1 MFGTGEYYSAFVTA
15 FSLPNLFR
23 RLLGEGSLTAAFV
36 PTLQEELHERGRPGA
51 FALLN
56 QVVSWL
62 AVVTGVMVALAML
75 AFSQSRLLPGHEPRW
90 YLAADLTVLLFPYLA
105 LICLAAALNATLNV
119 LERFTEPALSPI
131 WLNLAMILSLGGAGW
146 NLADTELGRM
156 HWLCAG
162 VLAGGCLQLLVP
174 AGVLLRAGWRP
185 RWDLGVSPR
194 VRAIAALMAP
204 GLFGSAIY
212 QINVYISRLFA
223 FSIDTS
229 SAALLFSAN
238 RLMELPIGV
247 FAIAV
252 ATVVYPLIARHA
264 AEGNHARMAEDYR
277 KGLRLILV
285 INLPA
290 AAGLALLSEPIV
302 RLLFQHGRFA
312 AADTRAM
319 APLLA
324 LFALGLPFFSVVSL
338 TTRAFYAVKDTVTP
352 VKPRAELAA
361 EGRPG
366 RARAGAGEHGGDRA
380 ADPADAALPGAG
392 AARHGAGRPLAPDRP
407 GAAGDAGHGSGR
419 GGRRAAAPGGRAFP
433 PAGGRPR
440 RRRADSPGR
449 GGLRRRAVAAARR
462 AAQPHRRF
470 ADVPVRGHRRAGG
483 RVAPGAPRGARRGRR
498 RPRHRGG
505 HRRGSRRAHH
515 PGRPRALGRRAGR
528 AAGAHHAFPA
538 PARRRARH
546 SAGPRRAQGR
556 RRPPLGGRGAP
567 DRRRRRLDPGCAEPG
582 GVRRRPDPG
591 AAGPDACRHPAGAGR
606 LCRGGPAVA
615 RGRFRL
621 AGAARSA
628 RSGPSA
634 CR

>member
-1 MFGTGEYYSAFVTA
+1 MSNKLKHIGVVSLLTVVSRVLGLARDTLALAIFGTGEYYSAFVTA

-223 FSIDTS
+223 FSIDAS

-277 KGLRLILV
+277 KGLRLILL

-352 VKPRAELAA
+352 VKLAA
-361 EGRPG
+361 LSFLVNLGLSWLLKDVLGAPG
-366 RARAGAGEHGGDRA
+366 LVLASTAAIVLQTLLMQHCLARALPGMGLGDLWRTIGQVLLATLAMGLVVAAGARL
-380 ADPADAALPGAG
+380 LPGAG
-392 AARHGAGRPLAPDRP
+392 LSLRQADVLAVGGLIPL
-407 GAAGDAGHGSGR
+407 GAAVYAAGLWLLRVEGR
-419 GGRRAAAPGGRAFP
+419 EEFTRAFQ
-433 PAGGRPR
+433 RW
-440 RRRADSPGR
+440 
-449 GGLRRRAVAAARR
+449 
-462 AAQPHRRF
+462 
-470 ADVPVRGHRRAGG
+470 
-483 RVAPGAPRGARRGRR
+483 
-498 RPRHRGG
+498 
-505 HRRGSRRAHH
+505 
-515 PGRPRALGRRAGR
+515 RAGR
-528 AAGAHHAFPA
+528 K
-538 PARRRARH
+538 
-546 SAGPRRAQGR
+546 
-556 RRPPLGGRGAP
+556 
-567 DRRRRRLDPGCAEPG
+567 
-582 GVRRRPDPG
+582 
-591 AAGPDACRHPAGAGR
+591 
-606 LCRGGPAVA
+606 
-615 RGRFRL
+615 
-621 AGAARSA
+621 
-628 RSGPSA
+628 
-634 CR
+634 